1 MNIYKVMAIV
11 IIILSAMVVTAP
23 DLCAGE
29 YLGELCWLVSP
40 VGSTQTSILKL
51 GLYYPG
57 GLHLLSTGK
66 MVAGAVQIPYHGNF
80 ELIDN
85 QFQGTLLNAGFTQNA
100 VFNQSF
106 VIFLE
111 PDTLSGIYFGFTES
125 TNIQMPPDL
134 QYTGGY
140 GALTYVSCPT
150 GI

>member
-1 MNIYKVMAIV
+1 MSIYKVMAIV
-11 IIILSAMVVTAP
+11 IIILSAMAFTVP
-23 DLCAGE
+23 DVYAGE

-51 GLYYPG
+51 SIYYPG

-66 MVAGAVQIPYHGNF
+66 MVAGTLQVPYHGNLEF
-80 ELIDN
+80 IDN
-85 QFQGTLLNAGFTQNA
+85 KFQGTMLNAGFTQNA

-106 VIFLE
+106 LFSLE
-111 PDTLSGIYFGFTES
+111 PDTLSGMYFGYTES
-125 TNIQMPPDL
+125 TKIQQPPDL

-140 GALTYVSCPT
+140 GALTFISCPA